1 MVSIWSPSVQF
12 ALLPLFV
19 STLLSRFALGNLRQ
33 NKTDQF
39 LLQLEGHMANYQS
52 RGTFGTTE
60 QFSLYNVNDER
71 WRDYLPDDM
80 ELSVDL
86 CTPSQMQV
94 ALMTTWQLVL
104 HDPDSAVVWLAKGAP
119 RRWYSGNS
127 SGESSSFAVRHA
139 PTKYGLISFSIAL
152 VNTSTHN
159 TFVPKVTPSLIVPTH
174 FISFSIA
181 LVNTSTHN
189 TFVPKVTPSLIV
201 PTHFPPAVMC
211 RPGAQFDLC
220 CYAISFAFVD
230 GQREVAFIYPRRTQ
244 MH

>member
-1 MVSIWSPSVQF
+1 
-12 ALLPLFV
+12 
-19 STLLSRFALGNLRQ
+19 
-33 NKTDQF
+33 
-39 LLQLEGHMANYQS
+39 
-52 RGTFGTTE
+52 
-60 QFSLYNVNDER
+60 
-71 WRDYLPDDM
+71 M

-174 FISFSIA
+174 F
-181 LVNTSTHN
+181 
-189 TFVPKVTPSLIV
+189 
-201 PTHFPPAVMC
+201 PPAVMC

>member
-1 MVSIWSPSVQF
+1 MVSIGSPSVQF

-19 STLLSRFALGNLRQ
+19 STLFSRFALGHLRQ

-119 RRWYSGNS
+119 RRWYAGDS
-127 SGESSSFAVRHA
+127 SRESSSFAVRHA
-139 PTKYGLISFSIAL
+139 STKYGLISFSIAL
-152 VNTSTHN
+152 VNTSTHD
-159 TFVPKVTPSLIVPTH
+159 TLVPKVTPSL
-174 FISFSIA
+174 S
-181 LVNTSTHN
+181 
-189 TFVPKVTPSLIV
+189 V

-211 RPGAQFDLC
+211 RPGAQFEL
-220 CYAISFAFVD
+220 CYAISFALVD
-230 GQREVAFIYPRRTQ
+230 AQREVHLSILVGLKCISTALGTAFPFSTCP
-244 MH
+244 HAGCAN

>member
-174 FISFSIA
+174 F
-181 LVNTSTHN
+181 
-189 TFVPKVTPSLIV
+189 
-201 PTHFPPAVMC
+201 PPAVMC
-211 RPGAQFDLC
+211 RPGAQFVMPSHSLQSMRNARWHLSILVGLKC
-220 CYAISFAFVD
+220 ISTALGTAFP
-230 GQREVAFIYPRRTQ
+230 FSTYP
-244 MH
+244 HAGCAN